1 MKSLVIDLEKAFK
14 QIKDQEGR
22 SLDKHLKLMKIKEK
36 IPNDIVFIKQIKAQI
51 NQKISFIQKLPKAG
65 FALRWT
71 RAHMRLIS
79 HIKHIEELE
88 KRQRELEAELASLK
102 KKWFRG

>member
-1 MKSLVIDLEKAFK
+1 MKNLVVDLEYAFK
-14 QIKDQEGR
+14 QIKHQEGR
-22 SLDKHLKLMKIKEK
+22 SLDQYLKLMRLKQKF
-36 IPNDIVFIKQIKAQI
+36 PNDIVFFKQIMSQI
-51 NQKISFIQKLPKAG
+51 NQKISFVQKLPKAG

-79 HIKHIEELE
+79 HIRHIEELE
-88 KRQRELEAELASLK
+88 KRQRELEMELASLK